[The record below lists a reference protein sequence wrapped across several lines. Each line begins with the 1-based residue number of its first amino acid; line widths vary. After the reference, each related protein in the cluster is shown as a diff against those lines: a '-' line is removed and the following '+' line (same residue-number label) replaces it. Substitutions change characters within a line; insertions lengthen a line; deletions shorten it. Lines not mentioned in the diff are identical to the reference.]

1 MTTNRRQFLTA
12 AGFTAAS
19 LLLPGAALAAKK
31 GSKKKSKPN
40 IIYILAD
47 DLGYGDLGC
56 YGQKQILTPNLDQMA
71 ADGMK
76 FTDHYSG
83 STVCAPSRCSLMT
96 GLHTGHS
103 YIRGNGKN
111 NLRPE
116 DVTVAMVLKDAGYS
130 TALIGKWGNGHEGST
145 GIPNKKGFD
154 YFFGYLDQH
163 HAHNYYPT
171 FLMRNK
177 KRIPLKNVVPEEGPY
192 GQGVASK
199 KVQYSH
205 DLIAAE
211 ALDFVK
217 RSKDEPFFMYLALTI
232 PHANNEAGD
241 LGMEIP
247 SDAPYSGK
255 DWPQQQKNMAA
266 MVTKMD
272 TDIGRLMA
280 LLKVLDIDEN
290 TIIFFTSDNG
300 PHSEGGNDPTFFG
313 SSGPL
318 RGTKRDL
325 YEGGIRV
332 PMIARWPGKIEAGSV
347 SDLQSAFWDFLP
359 TAADLAGAEAPSNLD
374 GISMVPTLK
383 GRTNRQ
389 KKHEYLYWEFNEK
402 GGKQAV
408 LMGRWKGIRLDLQ
421 KDRFGPIELYDLK
434 KDLAEENNIASQHP
448 EIVSKIAEIME
459 KGRSKSELFPIG
471 KARKN
476 PT

>member
-1 MTTNRRQFLTA
+1 MTTNRRQFLKA
-12 AGFTAAS
+12 AGFATAS
-19 LLLPGAALAAKK
+19 LLLPGTALAAKK
-31 GSKKKSKPN
+31 NAKKKSKPN

-96 GLHTGHS
+96 GLHTGHC

-116 DVTVAMVLKDAGYS
+116 DVTVAMTLKDAGYS

-154 YFFGYLDQH
+154 HFFGYLDQH

-177 KRIPLKNVVPEEGPY
+177 KRVPLKNVVPGEGSY

-211 ALDFVK
+211 ALDFVR

-232 PHANNEAGD
+232 PHANNEAREV
-241 LGMEIP
+241 GMEIP

-255 DWPQQQKNMAA
+255 NWPQQQKNMAA

-272 TDIGRLMA
+272 TD
-280 LLKVLDIDEN
+280 
-290 TIIFFTSDNG
+290 
-300 PHSEGGNDPTFFG
+300 
-313 SSGPL
+313 
-318 RGTKRDL
+318 
-325 YEGGIRV
+325 
-332 PMIARWPGKIEAGSV
+332 
-347 SDLQSAFWDFLP
+347 
-359 TAADLAGAEAPSNLD
+359 
-374 GISMVPTLK
+374 
-383 GRTNRQ
+383 
-389 KKHEYLYWEFNEK
+389 
-402 GGKQAV
+402 
-408 LMGRWKGIRLDLQ
+408 
-421 KDRFGPIELYDLK
+421 
-434 KDLAEENNIASQHP
+434 
-448 EIVSKIAEIME
+448 
-459 KGRSKSELFPIG
+459 
-471 KARKN
+471 
-476 PT
+476 